1 MQKIPKNPM
10 LNNKIKISTLNLC
23 LGLKNKKLEVS
34 LLLIEHKI
42 DILCL
47 QETEVE
53 KHLNPVSLAINGY
66 ELELEMNNLKART
79 GIYVKNNMQYK
90 RRNDLEGVNSNL
102 VIIDIITKN
111 EPISKM

>member
-1 MQKIPKNPM
+1 M
-10 LNNKIKISTLNLC
+10 SR
-23 LGLKNKKLEVS
+23 
-34 LLLIEHKI
+34 LLIEHKI

-53 KHLNPVSLAINGY
+53 KHFNPVSLAINGY
-66 ELELEMNNLKART
+66 ELELEINNLKART

-102 VIIDIITKN
+102 VIIDIIKRERLRYSHQPVYLTQMLN
-111 EPISKM
+111 IM